1 MPEKEKRKISIKRKN
16 PQKKTVIVKKR
27 DGGKVI
33 KKKDGT
39 EHRVVF
45 FETAGDFRVWLEE
58 NHDKSKGIT
67 VGYYNV
73 RSKRKSMTYPESVD
87 QALCFG
93 WIDSVRH
100 KLDDESYSNRF
111 TPRKNVRN
119 WSDVN
124 IKKMERLIAEG
135 LMTKEKDSVQEE
147 NLNL

>member
-1 MPEKEKRKISIKRKN
+1 MPEKEKRKISIKKKN

-45 FETAGDFRVWLEE
+45 FETAEDFRGWLKE

-73 RSKRKSMTYPESVD
+73 RSKKKSMTYPESID

-135 LMTKEKDSVQEE
+135 LMTPAGLKVYKPTSLD
-147 NLNL
+147 